1 MGYPFFKVYL
11 CGWEGVM
18 WVLQCL
24 VGRGQSSHWLSFSP
38 SIPGAPGI
46 EFRSSDLVAG
56 ILTCLTLSLV
66 HRFSPVG
73 GTLYHQGSQNHRCE
87 HIGSLLNS
95 CLCVQPMLHWLNAVP
110 QPRGLGLGTR
120 ISLTLV
126 GQRLA

>member
-1 MGYPFFKVYL
+1 
-11 CGWEGVM
+11 M

-38 SIPGAPGI
+38 STPGAPGI

-87 HIGSLLNS
+87 QHIGNLLNS
-95 CLCVQPMLHWLNAVP
+95 CGSMLLINQCYIGSTLCLNHEDWDWVH
-110 QPRGLGLGTR
+110 GFH
-120 ISLTLV
+120 
-126 GQRLA
+126 